1 MKLRSS
7 TFSNILAVLAN
18 LVIVYVVYMITRVA
32 YVMENWSLFSATWG
46 DLSKAEVLA
55 GSLRFDS
62 SAIFYTNAL
71 WIIFMLLPLHFKERP
86 WWHTMCKTIFLVVN
100 TIGLSANLADAVYS
114 QYTGRRTTW
123 SFFSEF
129 ANEDNLGSI
138 FFVEVLHHWYLV
150 LLGIALLVAMWFL
163 YVKPTSRQQRP
174 LWRYYLVQV
183 LSLAV
188 MVGLGIAAMRGG
200 FTKAVRPITISNA
213 NQYVNTPTEAAIVLN
228 TPFSMIRTAGK
239 TPFADPKYM
248 SAEEMDSIYTPLH
261 YPDTLSSNPLRGRN
275 IVVLI
280 VESFG
285 REYIG
290 YYNRTL
296 DGGTYKGFTPFVDSL
311 LEHSLTWEH
320 TFANGRKSID
330 GMPSILSS
338 IPMFVEPFFLTTSSL
353 NDVGGVAASLGA
365 EGYTTAFFHGAENGS
380 MGFQAFARTTGFQH
394 YYGRTEYDADPRF
407 DGEAD
412 FDGTWAI
419 WDEPFL
425 QYYALAMSSMQ
436 EPFMTAVFTASS
448 HHPFNIP
455 DAYRDIY
462 PEEQPLPMY
471 KCIRYT
477 DNALRR
483 FFATASRQPWYHN
496 TVFIL
501 TSDHTNM
508 TAHDEYRTS
517 LGLFSAPIL
526 IFDPSG
532 TLPRGMQP
540 GVAQQID
547 IMPTLLSLMGYPNPY
562 VAFGKDLSPLSTLRS
577 PLSTL
582 RSPLSTLRSPLS
594 TLDDWA
600 VNYSNGIYQYVL
612 GDYVLLFDGTR
623 PTAVYNYAEDPLQH
637 NNLLGTMPDL
647 EAEMTLRLKAMIQS
661 YMQRMTANQLVIPA
675 H

>member
-1 MKLRSS
+1 MKLRTSPL
-7 TFSNILAVLAN
+7 SNFVAVLAN
-18 LVIVYVVYMITRVA
+18 LAIAYVVYMITRWA
-32 YVMENWSLFSATWG
+32 YVMENWSLFSPTW
-46 DLSKAEVLA
+46 DELSTFEVLA

-71 WIIFMLLPLHFKERP
+71 WIILMLLPLHVKERP
-86 WWHTMCKTIFLVVN
+86 WWHTMCKVLFLVVN
-100 TIGLSANLADAVYS
+100 TVGLSANLADAVYS

-129 ANEDNLGSI
+129 ANEGNLGSI
-138 FFVEVLHHWYLV
+138 FFVEVLRHWYLV
-150 LLGIALLVAMWFL
+150 LLGVALLAAMYFL
-163 YVKPTSRQQRP
+163 YVKPQARPQRP
-174 LWRYYLVQV
+174 LWRYYAVQTV
-183 LSLAV
+183 ALAV
-188 MVGLGIAAMRGG
+188 MVGLGIGAMRGG
-200 FTKAVRPITISNA
+200 FTTAVRPITISNA

-239 TPFADPKYM
+239 TTFADPGYM
-248 SAEEMDSIYTPLH
+248 SAAEMDSVYTPVH
-261 YPDTLSSNPLRGRN
+261 AGSAEGPLRGHN
-275 IVVLI
+275 VVVLI

-290 YYNRTL
+290 HYNRSL
-296 DGGTYKGFTPFVDSL
+296 DEGTYRGFTPFVDSL

-338 IPMFVEPFFLTTSSL
+338 IPMFVEPFFLTPSSL
-353 NDVGGVAASLGA
+353 NDVGGLAASLGA
-365 EGYTTAFFHGAENGS
+365 EGYSTAFFHGAANGS
-380 MGFQAFARTTGFQH
+380 MGFQAFARTTGFQN

-407 DGEAD
+407 GAEAD

-425 QYYALAMSSMQ
+425 QYYALTMSDMQ

-455 DAYRDIY
+455 AEYLDIF

-483 FFATASRQPWYHN
+483 FFATASHQPWYRN

-532 TLPRGMQP
+532 ILPRGMRQ

-547 IMPTLLSLMGYPNPY
+547 IMPTLLSALGHPGPY
-562 VAFGKDLSPLSTLRS
+562 VAFGKDLLAEPAA
-577 PLSTL
+577 
-582 RSPLSTLRSPLS
+582 
-594 TLDDWA
+594 DAWA

-612 GDYVLLFDGTR
+612 GNYVLLFDGTR
-623 PTAVYNYAEDPLQH
+623 PTALYNYAADPLQKD
-637 NNLLGTMPDL
+637 NLVGTMPDL
-647 EAEMTLRLKAMIQS
+647 EARMTLCLKAIIQS
-661 YMQRMTANQLVIPA
+661 YMQRMTANQLVVGQ
-675 H
+675 